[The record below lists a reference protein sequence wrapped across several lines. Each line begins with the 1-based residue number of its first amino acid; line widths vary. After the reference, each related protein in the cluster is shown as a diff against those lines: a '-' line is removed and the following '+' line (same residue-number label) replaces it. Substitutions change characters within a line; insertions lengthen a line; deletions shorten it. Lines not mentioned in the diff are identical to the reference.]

1 MVAGKAEG
9 AEFRGVVRGLVL
21 LLGVMLA
28 LAPGRVRAEE
38 VTVFAAAST
47 TSALEAVTGEYE
59 AAGGATVRLVFA
71 ASSTLAKQIT
81 QGAPA
86 DLFLSANAA
95 WMDVLVER
103 GAVEPGSRRTLL
115 ANRLVLIVP
124 ANSAAATAT
133 NGTVPLPE
141 ILGTRPLAIA
151 DPAHVPAGIYAEAAL
166 KSLGLWDALAGRMVR
181 TGNVRAALALVDRG
195 EAGAG
200 VVYASDAPIA
210 PGVRVVATL
219 PAESHPPI
227 VYPLAIVTGRGRP
240 PVRAFYDFLRGAEAA
255 ALFQAHGFL
264 PPGAAKE

>member
-1 MVAGKAEG
+1 MIAGKAGGTER
-9 AEFRGVVRGLVL
+9 RGVFRRLVFF
-21 LLGVMLA
+21 LGVMLA
-28 LAPGRVRAEE
+28 LAPGQVRADE
-38 VTVFAAAST
+38 VTIFAAAST
-47 TSALEAVTGEYE
+47 TSALEEAAGRYE
-59 AAGGATVRLVFA
+59 AAGGAAVRLVFA
-71 ASSTLAKQIT
+71 ASSTLAKQIV

-95 WMDVLVER
+95 WMDALVER

-124 ANSAAATAT
+124 AGSARPTAM

-141 ILGTRPLAIA
+141 ILGARPLAIA

-181 TGNVRAALALVDRG
+181 TSDVRAALALVDRG

-227 VYPLAIVTGRGRP
+227 VYPLAIVAGRGRP
-240 PVRAFYDFLRGAEAA
+240 PVRAFYDFLLGPEAA
-255 ALFQAHGFL
+255 ALFRAHGFL
-264 PPGAAKE
+264 PPGAAAE